1 MPVDIKQLFTG
12 LQGRL
17 VADLESARAGIA
29 HPGDKGSVSEA
40 DWRRMLTTHLPERY
54 SVAKA
59 TVIDSQ
65 GNSSDSIDIVIFDR
79 VYTYLLMERD
89 GIVFVPAEAV
99 YAVLEVKQD
108 ISKEHIVYAGAKAAS
123 VRRLMRTSGATV
135 DIRGATP
142 TKLPIPI
149 LAGLLALGSSWNPP
163 FGDSAISALAEL
175 DASQFLDIC
184 CAARDGSLEVTR
196 LPDGSIQKS
205 ASPAGS
211 SLLFLLLAL
220 VRRLQAVGTVAPIDL
235 NAYSRWL

>member
-1 MPVDIKQLFTG
+1 MPVDIKQLFAG

-17 VADLESARAGIA
+17 VADLESARASIA

-40 DWRRMLTTHLPERY
+40 DWCRMLTTHLPERY

-108 ISKEHIVYAGAKAAS
+108 ISKDHIVYAGAKAAS

-142 TKLPIPI
+142 KKPPIPI
-149 LAGLLALGSSWNPP
+149 LAGLLALGSSWSPP
-163 FGDSAISALAEL
+163 FGDSAISALAGL

-196 LPDGSIQKS
+196 LPDGSIQTS

-211 SLLFLLLAL
+211 ALLFLLLAL